1 MEEEAEEG
9 RREIEKKNDEKKG
22 NEAVK
27 GLCYY
32 IAAVKTPVR
41 KKKTKPS
48 RVFTSA
54 LASLWHAEK
63 RINK

>member
-27 GLCYY
+27 GLCYR
-32 IAAVKTPVR
+32 IAAAKTPVR
-41 KKKTKPS
+41 KKKNEAVKGLYF
-48 RVFTSA
+48 RIGLA
-54 LASLWHAEK
+54 LARRK
-63 RINK
+63 TNK